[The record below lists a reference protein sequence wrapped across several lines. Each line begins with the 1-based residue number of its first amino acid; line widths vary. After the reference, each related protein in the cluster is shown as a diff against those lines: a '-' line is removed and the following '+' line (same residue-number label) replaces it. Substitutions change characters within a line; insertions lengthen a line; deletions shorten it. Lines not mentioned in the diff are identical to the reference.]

1 MALSPAPTAELDR
14 LRHQV
19 LQEARIEAAA
29 ILAQARIDAEQLIAS
44 AQLIASDT
52 LQRARSRQLPRQQ
65 AITGRPGQ
73 STQSAPAPASG
84 DGGDGGDGPAA
95 IMVLNDRWRIY
106 APLNA
111 DASAM
116 ATLYKAYD
124 LADPATTVVAK
135 VFHQANNDPQRFRTF
150 LREVRGMRLHHPH
163 VGRTLDSGQDRRS
176 QAVYLIS
183 PLYQPGSL
191 HLHLHLHGR
200 PSAEVSL
207 TWSLQILDQVLAGL
221 QAAAASDIIHLDIKP
236 QNIVLDGPATI
247 RIIDWGM
254 SQLHQAGKSVS
265 TVSPG
270 GTKWFASPEQLGVT
284 DAAPS
289 SLSDLYGVGA
299 LTYWLLTGLAP
310 LRRELE
316 TTIGT
321 DADLLQVRHL
331 MQAGT
336 RPERADRLTPDVPEH
351 LGRLID
357 QWLSYTPADRIPHG
371 LDPTAA
377 LDWARTALGSLS
389 VQRYQR

>member
-1 MALSPAPTAELDR
+1 M
-14 LRHQV
+14 
-19 LQEARIEAAA
+19 LQDAQIEAAA
-29 ILAQARIDAEQLIAS
+29 ILAQARSDAEQIITS
-44 AQLIASDT
+44 AQLIASAT
-52 LQRARSRQLPRQQ
+52 LQRARSQHLPQRRSQ
-65 AITGRPGQ
+65 AGQ
-73 STQSAPAPASG
+73 RTQPAHALTHS
-84 DGGDGGDGPAA
+84 DGDGPAP

-111 DASAM
+111 DPSAM
-116 ATLYKAYD
+116 ATLYKAYE

-135 VFHQANNDPQRFRTF
+135 VFHQANSDPQRFRTF

-163 VGRTLDSGQDRRS
+163 IGQIIDSGQDRRS

-191 HLHLHLHGR
+191 NLHLQQQAGA
-200 PSAEVSL
+200 SVSL
-207 TWSLQILDQVLAGL
+207 KWSLWVVDQVLAGL
-221 QAAAASDIIHLDIKP
+221 QAAALSNIIHLDIKP
-236 QNIVLDGPATI
+236 QNIVLDGLTNI

-289 SLSDLYGVGA
+289 GLSDLYGVGA
-299 LTYWLLTGLAP
+299 LAYWLLTGLAP

-316 TTIGT
+316 TAVGT
-321 DADLLQVRHL
+321 DADLLQVYHL

-336 RPERADRLTPDVPEH
+336 RPERTDHLTPDVPEQ

-371 LDPTAA
+371 MNPTCA
-377 LDWARTALGSLS
+377 LGWARTAFG
-389 VQRYQR
+389 

>member
-1 MALSPAPTAELDR
+1 VALPAAATAELDL

-19 LQEARIEAAA
+19 LREAQIEAAA
-29 ILAQARIDAEQLIAS
+29 IIAQARTDAEQIITSAHIIAS
-44 AQLIASDT
+44 AT
-52 LQRARSRQLPRQQ
+52 LQHARSH
-65 AITGRPGQ
+65 AGQ
-73 STQSAPAPASG
+73 STQRAPAPV
-84 DGGDGGDGPAA
+84 GDGPAS

-116 ATLYKAYD
+116 ATLYKAYE

-135 VFHQANNDPQRFRTF
+135 VFHQANSDPQRFRTF

-163 VGRTLDSGQDRRS
+163 IGQIIDSGQDRRS

-191 HLHLHLHGR
+191 NLHLQQRAG
-200 PSAEVSL
+200 AGVSL
-207 TWSLQILDQVLAGL
+207 KWSLWVVDQVLAGL
-221 QAAAASDIIHLDIKP
+221 QAAALSNIIHLDIKP
-236 QNIVLDGPATI
+236 QNIVLDGLTNI

-289 SLSDLYGVGA
+289 GLSDLYGVGA
-299 LTYWLLTGLAP
+299 LAYWLVTGLAP

-316 TTIGT
+316 TAVGT
-321 DADLLQVRHL
+321 DADLLQVYHL

-336 RPERADRLTPDVPEH
+336 RPERADHLTPDVPEQ

-371 LDPTAA
+371 MNPTAA
-377 LDWARTALGSLS
+377 LGWARTAFG
-389 VQRYQR
+389 

>member
-1 MALSPAPTAELDR
+1 
-14 LRHQV
+14 V
-19 LQEARIEAAA
+19 LGEAQIQAAA
-29 ILAQARIDAEQLIAS
+29 ILAQARSDAEQIIASSQIIAS
-44 AQLIASDT
+44 AT
-52 LQRARSRQLPRQQ
+52 LQRAQGRHLPRPQ
-65 AITGRPGQ
+65 AGQ
-73 STQSAPAPASG
+73 VTQPAPALA
-84 DGGDGGDGPAA
+84 DGPAP

-116 ATLYKAYD
+116 ATLYKAYE
-124 LADPATTVVAK
+124 LADPATNVVAK
-135 VFHQANNDPQRFRTF
+135 VFHQANSDPQRFRTF
-150 LREVRGMRLHHPH
+150 LREVRSMRLHHPH
-163 VGRTLDSGQDRRS
+163 IGQILASGQDRRS

-191 HLHLHLHGR
+191 NLHLQQRAGAGVALKWG
-200 PSAEVSL
+200 
-207 TWSLQILDQVLAGL
+207 LQVLDQVLAGL
-221 QAAAASDIIHLDIKP
+221 QTAALSNIIHLDIKP
-236 QNIVLDGPATI
+236 QNIVLDGLTNI

-270 GTKWFASPEQLGVT
+270 GTKWFASPEQLGAT

-289 SLSDLYGVGA
+289 TLSDLYGVGA
-299 LTYWLLTGLAP
+299 LAYWLLTGLAP

-316 TTIGT
+316 TAVSA

-336 RPERADRLTPDVPEH
+336 RPERADHLTPDVPER

-357 QWLSYTPADRIPHG
+357 QWLSYTPTDRIPHG
-371 LDPTAA
+371 MDPTAA
-377 LDWARTALGSLS
+377 LGWARTALG
-389 VQRYQR
+389 